1 MSAHSSHNDRLSKDP
16 LSTDPL
22 SKPLFSATLRPHRSL
37 KLEGYR
43 LVMALV
49 ALASLI
55 ASIPFVVLGFWPVA
69 GFYGLDL
76 LLLYWAF
83 RANFDAAK
91 AYEEVRVS
99 PLELFLKKVSAKGEA
114 VEWRFNPIWTRVHRD
129 EHAEFGVERVWVA
142 SRGQSV
148 TIGRFLPRD
157 EMARLSDRLTDAL
170 REARAGHVFN
180 P

>member
-1 MSAHSSHNDRLSKDP
+1 MSDHSLSDHP
-16 LSTDPL
+16 HPDDPL
-22 SKPLFSATLRPHRSL
+22 SKPLFAATLRPHRSL

-49 ALASLI
+49 VIASLI
-55 ASIPFVVLGFWPVA
+55 ASIPFIVLGFWPVA
-69 GFYGLDL
+69 GFYGLDV

-83 RANFDAAK
+83 KANFAAAK

-99 PLELFLKKVSAKGEA
+99 PLELFLKKVSAEGDTT
-114 VEWRFNPIWTRVHRD
+114 EWRFNPIWTRVHRD

-148 TIGRFLPRD
+148 TIGRFLPRED
-157 EMARLSDRLTDAL
+157 MAHLSDRLTDAL
-170 REARAGHVFN
+170 RQARSGHVFN